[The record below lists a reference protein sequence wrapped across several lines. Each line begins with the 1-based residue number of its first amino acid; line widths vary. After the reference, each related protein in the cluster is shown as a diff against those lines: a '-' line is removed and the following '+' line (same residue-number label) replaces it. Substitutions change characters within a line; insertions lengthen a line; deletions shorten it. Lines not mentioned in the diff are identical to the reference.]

1 MTRTSFAKVSA
12 PQCCKKNL
20 SRRDT
25 VVDGLVNKRYYNN
38 HDRTDHNLFKK
49 AVHRNALVLL
59 FIHLRWC
66 FIMPYWICR
75 YINCGGN
82 WQLIK

>member
-12 PQCCKKNL
+12 LRCYKKNL

-38 HDRTDHNLFKK
+38 RDHTDHNLFKK
-49 AVHRNALVLL
+49 AGHQSCFSFTLDGVSSCHIGFVGLL
-59 FIHLRWC
+59 IVVET
-66 FIMPYWICR
+66 
-75 YINCGGN
+75 GS
-82 WQLIK
+82 